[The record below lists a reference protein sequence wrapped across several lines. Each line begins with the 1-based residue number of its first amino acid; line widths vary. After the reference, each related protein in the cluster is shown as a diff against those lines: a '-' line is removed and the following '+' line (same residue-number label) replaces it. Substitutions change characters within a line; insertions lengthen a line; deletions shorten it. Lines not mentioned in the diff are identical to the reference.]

1 MTRSGSRRC
10 SAISRRMALAGL
22 ACAGLPTV
30 RAQQAP
36 AGEDKALPPPAVG
49 TRLTLPDLTLLDGAR
64 FRAADA
70 DGQVLVLY
78 WWASWCPFCAQQS
91 PSMEKLWRTHQTRG
105 LRMLALSIDRKADDA
120 SGYLQ
125 KKGYTFPA
133 GLVTPAVAQVLPK
146 PRGLPVTVVRG
157 RDGRVLAAEAGQLFP
172 EDVELFARFL

>member
-1 MTRSGSRRC
+1 MSTGPVNPRLGLSRRH
-10 SAISRRMALAGL
+10 ALAGL
-22 ACAGLPTV
+22 GVAALGPAWAQTV
-30 RAQQAP
+30 P
-36 AGEDKALPPPAVG
+36 AGEEKAPAPPPVG
-49 TRLTLPDLTLLDGAR
+49 SRLVLPDVTLLDGSR
-64 FRAADA
+64 FRSADA

-91 PSMEKLWRTHQTRG
+91 PSMEQFWRAHKASG
-105 LRMLALSIDRKADDA
+105 LRMLGLSIDRRAEDA
-120 SGYLQ
+120 SGYLH

-157 RDGRVLAAEAGQLFP
+157 RDGRVLAAESGQLFP